1 VSAHMPRR
9 IWVQNALNLY
19 LEHENG
25 SDLDISDAVAL
36 INIVTVAV
44 AAVETILNIGLAA
57 LFLSSKII
65 LI

>member
-1 VSAHMPRR
+1 VSAHMPGR

-25 SDLDISDAVAL
+25 SGLDISDAVAL

>member
-1 VSAHMPRR
+1 MPRR